1 MDTAPRFLNGIY
13 AFTGAGLDKP
23 MSLDA
28 KLTYMVPGDKR
39 SQLIYLRAGNSSTDL
54 ITLVLMRD
62 GKPMRYFPVGAKSG
76 VHVPLAVVE
85 DLFPETKLDVY
96 LAAPEGVTGF
106 AVIDIGL
113 MEV

>member
-1 MDTAPRFLNGIY
+1 
-13 AFTGAGLDKP
+13 
-23 MSLDA
+23 
-28 KLTYMVPGDKR
+28 
-39 SQLIYLRAGNSSTDL
+39 
-54 ITLVLMRD
+54 
-62 GKPMRYFPVGAKSG
+62 
-76 VHVPLAVVE
+76 VVE